1 MVKVPKK
8 LICSK
13 FVRHMLLSPP
23 LIVDTS
29 VVSVSKTVAF
39 RLVETQI
46 KTHQSTVT
54 SHPDGNYMFKVD
66 NRNTRAR
73 CKICSKLTIKTPE

>member
-1 MVKVPKK
+1 
-8 LICSK
+8 
-13 FVRHMLLSPP
+13 MLLSAP
-23 LIVDTS
+23 LIVDTL

-39 RLVETQI
+39 RPVETQI
-46 KTHQSTVT
+46 ITYQSTVT
-54 SHPDGNYMFKVD
+54 SYPDGNYMFKVD